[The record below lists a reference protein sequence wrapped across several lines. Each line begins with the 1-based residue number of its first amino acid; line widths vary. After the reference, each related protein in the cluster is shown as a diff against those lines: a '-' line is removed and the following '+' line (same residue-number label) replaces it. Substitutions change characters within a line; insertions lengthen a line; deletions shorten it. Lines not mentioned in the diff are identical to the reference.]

1 MTTTSSTTPSTWLLW
16 FGVLG
21 GAGAWVIQFAANLY
35 FTFAQCNQP
44 TQRWNL
50 PIHGWQVGLSLL
62 ALAVGTASTLVSLR
76 IFRSTYEIDDAD
88 AQELRGDGTAPPL
101 GRVHF
106 LALVGLTVNFL
117 ALAIIVMTGIGAPL
131 LPVCQQS

>member
-35 FTFAQCNQP
+35 FTWAQCNQP
-44 TQRWNL
+44 TQRWTL
-50 PIHGWQVGLSLL
+50 PIHGWEIGLSVL
-62 ALAVGTASTLVSLR
+62 ALVVGAASTVVSLR
-76 IFRSTYEIDDAD
+76 TFRATYEIDDAD
-88 AQELRGDGTAPPL
+88 AQELRGDGTPPPL

-106 LALVGLTVNFL
+106 LSLIGLTVNFL
-117 ALAIIVMTGIGAPL
+117 ALAIIVMTGVGAPL
-131 LPVCQQS
+131 LPVCQQV